1 MLKFCEN
8 LVLNSEVQSKSSDFV
23 SPTSRFWCEIIDKV
37 FCDDLFQKLPTDKAY
52 YIAKEFLMTE
62 RTYHKDLGIVINH
75 FREYMALE
83 ESSQPTLSRLYETLQ
98 PLYSSHCRFLDE
110 LERRMSQCETRISE
124 SLTVDIG
131 DLVCDHFSDL
141 EVR

>member
-1 MLKFCEN
+1 ML
-8 LVLNSEVQSKSSDFV
+8 
-23 SPTSRFWCEIIDKV
+23 IIL
-37 FCDDLFQKLPTDKAY
+37 LFPIQKLPTDKAY

-83 ESSQPTLSRLYETLQ
+83 EASAPTLSRLYETLQ

-110 LERRMSQCETRISE
+110 LELRMSQCETRISE
-124 SLTVDIG
+124 SLTVDIS
-131 DLVCDHFSDL
+131 DLICDHFNDL
-141 EVR
+141 EVNTLIYALFVYSKQYFWLF